1 MHGPNITTS
10 AARDSR
16 VALVTCAAMN
26 GLDPDDEL
34 TVAPLKERGVQV
46 EAAVWDDPDVDWA
59 AYDLAVVRS
68 TWDYYPRREE
78 FLAWAR
84 RVPRLAN
91 PAAVLEWN
99 TDKRYL
105 RGLAAAGVATAPTT
119 WVEPGAAWTPAE
131 EHTSLGCPLVD

>member
-16 VALVTCAAMN
+16 VALVTCAPMN

-84 RVPRLAN
+84 RASEATLLLNPLA
-91 PAAVLEWN
+91 V
-99 TDKRYL
+99 
-105 RGLAAAGVATAPTT
+105 VA
-119 WVEPGAAWTPAE
+119 WKDRKSV
-131 EHTSLGCPLVD
+131 V